1 MGLDMY
7 LVGDDYVPTYA
18 GQTREKRDGYAVSS
32 YRVDMG
38 YWRKHAPLHCY
49 IVNNF
54 ADGVD
59 DCREISLSSEKLLQ
73 IADALRKNEL
83 PIDDDC
89 HGFFFGH
96 PNGWAEDR
104 AAGAEHALVFERAA
118 KWLDRGEWRSVLYQG
133 SW

>member
-7 LVGDDYVPTYA
+7 LVGDDYIPTYA
-18 GQTREKRDGYAVSS
+18 GQTREKRDGYEVSS

-49 IVNNF
+49 IVNTF

-59 DCREISLSSEKLLQ
+59 NCREIPLDSDQLKQ
-73 IADALRKNEL
+73 IAEALRKNEL
-83 PIDDDC
+83 PADDEC
-89 HGFFFGH
+89 HGFFFGS
-96 PNGWAEDR
+96 PEMWAEDR
-104 AAGAEHALVFERAA
+104 AAGAEYALVFERAA
-118 KWLDRGEWRSVLYQG
+118 DWSEQSMWRSVYYQG